1 VRVATAAPDGLH
13 THEDAEVL
21 IDFGDAGVLSGRRDS
36 PQSRP
41 PSAAAPSRSQCGP
54 TLGTFRKVP
63 PLPGATHNSRNSLK
77 ETGTASG
84 NTCLRQVG
92 GPRLGATVAPTALRE
107 PRAHSSPV
115 RTFGWGRAR
124 HSSARTLTT
133 DRAPLSLPPR
143 TSVESDPRL
152 NRCWAQVHASR
163 HTVAKLVGPGFV
175 GSSSRAPLRRFPR
188 TSSAATEM
196 DLLVSC
202 MGSGKQSVTTRRSLF
217 HHHRLGRKRGPPL
230 HPPRHH
236 CRRGHWAPRSTCSPP
251 RRPSRRHLFC
261 LLHHRH
267 SFSGYQ
273 PDHRALSL
281 LSRRR
286 APGGHHHSD
295 RSVWTRLRTPSWCC

>member
-1 VRVATAAPDGLH
+1 MRVATAAPDGLH

-92 GPRLGATVAPTALRE
+92 GPHLGAMVAPTALRE
-107 PRAHSSPV
+107 PRAHSSTV
-115 RTFGWGRAR
+115 RTFGWGWAR

-152 NRCWAQVHASR
+152 NRSWVLVSSLRAFIIATIVEPGNNIGLNTSWA
-163 HTVAKLVGPGFV
+163 P
-175 GSSSRAPLRRFPR
+175 
-188 TSSAATEM
+188 SATALPMLSFTKATEM
-196 DLLVSC
+196 DLLVMEFSTR
-202 MGSGKQSVTTRRSLF
+202 SG
-217 HHHRLGRKRGPPL
+217 
-230 HPPRHH
+230 
-236 CRRGHWAPRSTCSPP
+236 A
-251 RRPSRRHLFC
+251 
-261 LLHHRH
+261 
-267 SFSGYQ
+267 
-273 PDHRALSL
+273 
-281 LSRRR
+281 
-286 APGGHHHSD
+286 
-295 RSVWTRLRTPSWCC
+295 

>member
-1 VRVATAAPDGLH
+1 MLSITFKCKPQEQSCASPQRPQMGCTR
-13 THEDAEVL
+13 EDVEVL

-41 PSAAAPSRSQCGP
+41 PSEAAPSRSQCGP

-152 NRCWAQVHASR
+152 NKVQSNFGRPCATGTISIGAQ
-163 HTVAKLVGPGFV
+163 
-175 GSSSRAPLRRFPR
+175 AP
-188 TSSAATEM
+188 
-196 DLLVSC
+196 
-202 MGSGKQSVTTRRSLF
+202 
-217 HHHRLGRKRGPPL
+217 H
-230 HPPRHH
+230 
-236 CRRGHWAPRSTCSPP
+236 
-251 RRPSRRHLFC
+251 
-261 LLHHRH
+261 
-267 SFSGYQ
+267 
-273 PDHRALSL
+273 
-281 LSRRR
+281 
-286 APGGHHHSD
+286 
-295 RSVWTRLRTPSWCC
+295 

>member
-1 VRVATAAPDGLH
+1 MRVATAAPDGLH
-13 THEDAEVL
+13 TREDAEVL

-41 PSAAAPSRSQCGP
+41 PSEAAPSRSQCGP

-107 PRAHSSPV
+107 PRAHSSTV
-115 RTFGWGRAR
+115 RTFGWGWAR

-152 NRCWAQVHASR
+152 NKTSKQDA
-163 HTVAKLVGPGFV
+163 GPY
-175 GSSSRAPLRRFPR
+175 A
-188 TSSAATEM
+188 
-196 DLLVSC
+196 
-202 MGSGKQSVTTRRSLF
+202 
-217 HHHRLGRKRGPPL
+217 GP
-230 HPPRHH
+230 
-236 CRRGHWAPRSTCSPP
+236 
-251 RRPSRRHLFC
+251 
-261 LLHHRH
+261 
-267 SFSGYQ
+267 
-273 PDHRALSL
+273 
-281 LSRRR
+281 
-286 APGGHHHSD
+286 
-295 RSVWTRLRTPSWCC
+295 